1 MPIHHLLYA
10 CALVC
15 FVIAAL
21 GVNTGRL
28 NLTAAGLA
36 CWVATFL
43 V

>member
-1 MPIHHLLYA
+1 MNLHHVLYII
-10 CALVC
+10 ALVC
-15 FVIAAL
+15 FVIAAA